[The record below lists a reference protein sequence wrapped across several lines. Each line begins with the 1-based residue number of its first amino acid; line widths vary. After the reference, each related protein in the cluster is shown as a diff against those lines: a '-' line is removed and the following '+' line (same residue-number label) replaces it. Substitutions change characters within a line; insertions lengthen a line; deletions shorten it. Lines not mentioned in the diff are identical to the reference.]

1 MFETEKSRRE
11 FIQAMKA
18 GKVGLPLVQKAI
30 SLANAFSDCT
40 PEEIGWM
47 AQHPQPVVQQFG
59 AAISQLIGGAPAVAA
74 PSGGGGLLDQLLR
87 EKSPQRIEQLA
98 QAIAERKDPEL
109 GAQLSQMV
117 NDRNPEIRQ
126 KAMAL
131 LVHLEDWPR
140 QRVMVQAL
148 LDDPRV
154 EINEPML
161 RHVVRAAPRA
171 YVRELRRGA
180 AHANEE
186 LRTLCLK
193 TLVAMNQLKNADVV
207 LQRLAREKGELQKSL
222 YGALLTWIKQDPTT
236 MTEVVVAAL
245 ASAETE
251 VRGAALNLLLKLPDP
266 RASFK
271 RLLEFSASLSAI
283 ARDEL
288 FTEMARSAEAW
299 IELVLNIFKTE
310 QETSLRFQAMSLAKA
325 LNHPRLAPIFLHE
338 MKNPDWMVRY
348 AAMQVLGEMKAEQ
361 ALNPLVEALNSEES
375 ALAAIQALDKYRDVR
390 LAKPL
395 FGRIVAGS
403 ETEQIEILKALAN
416 MNDAR
421 LLPNIAKFLDSSA
434 PKGGAKKFAA
444 ETIIKMCEASQTAVP
459 PRVTQIYDSLREK
472 SIDDL
477 PDLGLRL
484 SLD

>member
-30 SLANAFSDCT
+30 SLASAFSDCT
-40 PEEIGWM
+40 VEEIAWT
-47 AQHPQPVVQQFG
+47 ATHPQPLVQQFG
-59 AAISQLIGGAPAVAA
+59 AAIQQLIGGAPPAA
-74 PSGGGGLLDQLLR
+74 AGGDGLLEQLMR
-87 EKSPQRIEQLA
+87 EKAPQRIEQLA
-98 QAIAERKDPEL
+98 QAIVERKDPEL
-109 GAQLSQMV
+109 GTQLSQMV
-117 NDRNPEIRQ
+117 NDRNPEVRQ

-131 LVHLEDWPR
+131 LVRMEDWPR
-140 QRVMVQAL
+140 QRGLVQAL
-148 LDDPRV
+148 LDDPRS
-154 EINEPML
+154 EIGEPML
-161 RHVVRAAPRA
+161 QHVIRSAPRA
-171 YVRELRRGA
+171 YLRELRRGA

-186 LRTLCLK
+186 LRALCLK
-193 TLVAMNQLKNADVV
+193 TLVAMNQLKNADIV
-207 LQRLAREKGELQKSL
+207 LQRLPREKGELQKSL
-222 YGALLTWIKQDPTT
+222 YGALLTWIKQDPVA
-236 MTEVVVAAL
+236 MTEVVIAAL
-245 ASAETE
+245 AAAEPE
-251 VRGAALNLLLKLPDP
+251 VRSAALSLVVKLPDP

-271 RLLEFSASLSAI
+271 RLLEFSASVSAI

-288 FTEMARSAEAW
+288 FGEMARNAEAW
-299 IELVLNIFKTE
+299 VELVLNLFKTE
-310 QETSLRFQAMSLAKA
+310 QQASLRFQAMSLAKV
-325 LNHPRLAPIFLHE
+325 LSHPRLAPIFLHE
-338 MKNPDWMVRY
+338 MKSADWMVRY
-348 AAMQVLGEMKAEQ
+348 AAMQVLGDMKAEQ
-361 ALNPLVEALNSEES
+361 ALPALIEALNSEDS

-390 LAKPL
+390 LAKSL

-434 PKGGAKKFAA
+434 PKGAAKKFAA
-444 ETIIKMCEASQTAVP
+444 ETIIQMCEASQTAVP